1 MALKPHKRRRTAGS
15 LAHTEDLHVS
25 PKPAADSP
33 ACKPLKVSRSTQ
45 IHRFNRRIQTLPVKF
60 VNEKICSVSAA
71 KSTHAIEVQTSAQS
85 CTVSPATS
93 DIPYVSDSALPAIN
107 QSVQTSDVV
116 LCQETSASGTTS
128 VLISEEA
135 LTSDCDRVAA
145 VKTLSTTTQSSIST
159 IDTAQ
164 DVTNPFSKDYI
175 PPHSEPI
182 LVFFHQVGNGF
193 EHQSTPLKLF
203 NGYTQKH
210 HTDSRYPV
218 YQTSPVD
225 SHVEKRKYAAANSLD
240 SAARVLSSSEWSS
253 HTTAKSSFAA
263 ASSDR
268 PSGDRTMSSTCPPL
282 CLSCESHLPKLVCPH
297 ISRSTQTSVT
307 DLVSLKHFP
316 IIISNEPLDK
326 TNGHS
331 TFLPGLV
338 KTAESQVSWTD
349 SRTTSGDFE
358 NPPLRSLYTDDEHL
372 TSAFDG
378 QAQTSSIL
386 YTQSLIRAKISHR
399 SNDPFIDHSAQ
410 TELYSHKFRDQHM
423 NFDLPEEQNNVLRS
437 DPKLYLNPSSA
448 KRLEGQIPILTR
460 RQKLSNSLRIV
471 PNNLHSTLPHMSYS
485 ADVRFVSRSCQ
496 TEPCNVNSVSLI
508 CAENGKSKTS
518 FTSYSQYTEKSYE
531 ELSQK
536 PAGLGLCGR
545 FRNSHSNVISA
556 RKLSSDIVTMPQF
569 YDQVGKISDSF
580 TVIPRPPAVICYI
593 CGREY
598 GTASISIHQKQ
609 CLEMLRKEN
618 SELPPHL
625 QRSEPMKPQLTIE
638 SAQAIRG
645 TKSGCYDLSAINC
658 AAFAALQVQYV
669 PCEVCGRTFLPESLQ
684 VHARS
689 CRGFSRRKKKQI

>member
-1 MALKPHKRRRTAGS
+1 MVLKLHKHSRTAGS
-15 LAHTEDLHVS
+15 LPRTEDA

-45 IHRFNRRIQTLPVKF
+45 VHRFNRSIQTLPVKF
-60 VNEKICSVSAA
+60 VNEKICSDSAV

-85 CTVSPATS
+85 CTESPATS
-93 DIPYVSDSALPAIN
+93 NIPCVSNSVLPGVN
-107 QSVQTSDVV
+107 RSVQTSDVV
-116 LCQETSASGTTS
+116 LCQETSGCSTAS
-128 VLISEEA
+128 VLISEES

-159 IDTAQ
+159 IDTAD
-164 DVTNPFSKDYI
+164 DVPNPFFFKDYI
-175 PPHSEPI
+175 SPHSEPI
-182 LVFFHQVGNGF
+182 LVFSHQIGHGF
-193 EHQSTPLKLF
+193 EHQSTQVQLF
-203 NGYTQKH
+203 NGQPQKH
-210 HTDSRYPV
+210 HTDSSNSV
-218 YQTSPVD
+218 YQMSSMD
-225 SHVEKRKYAAANSLD
+225 SHGEERKYAIKNSLD
-240 SAARVLSSSEWSS
+240 RAARVLSDSERSSQ
-253 HTTAKSSFAA
+253 TTANSSFAAA

-268 PSGDRTMSSTCPPL
+268 PSGDRTMSSTCPPP
-282 CLSCESHLPKLVCPH
+282 CFSSESQLPNLVCPH
-297 ISRSTQTSVT
+297 ISRPTQTLVA

-331 TFLPGLV
+331 SFLPGLL

-358 NPPLRSLYTDDEHL
+358 KPPLKSSYTDDQDL
-372 TSAFDG
+372 TSSFAG
-378 QAQTSSIL
+378 RAQTSSIS
-386 YTQSLIRAKISHR
+386 YKQPLIRAKIPPR
-399 SNDPFIDHSAQ
+399 SNDSLIDHSTQ
-410 TELYSHKFRDQHM
+410 TELYSHKFSDRHL
-423 NFDLPEEQNNVLRS
+423 NFDLPEEQNNVLKNDR
-437 DPKLYLNPSSA
+437 KLYLHPPSA
-448 KRLEGQIPILTR
+448 KPHEGQMPILTK
-460 RQKLSNSLRIV
+460 RQKLSNSHRIV
-471 PNNLHSTLPHMSYS
+471 PNNRRSTLPHLSYS

-508 CAENGKSKTS
+508 CAENVKSKTS
-518 FTSYSQYTEKSYE
+518 GTSYSQCTVKRYE

-545 FRNSHSNVISA
+545 FRNSDYNVISA
-556 RKLSSDIVTMPQF
+556 RKLSSDIVTMRQCDDQF
-569 YDQVGKISDSF
+569 GKISDSF

-609 CLEMLRKEN
+609 CLELLRKEN
-618 SELPPHL
+618 SGLPPHL

-638 SAQAIRG
+638 SFQAIRG
-645 TKSGCYDLSAINC
+645 TKSGCYDLSAING

-689 CRGFSRRKKKQI
+689 CRGFSRRKRKHI